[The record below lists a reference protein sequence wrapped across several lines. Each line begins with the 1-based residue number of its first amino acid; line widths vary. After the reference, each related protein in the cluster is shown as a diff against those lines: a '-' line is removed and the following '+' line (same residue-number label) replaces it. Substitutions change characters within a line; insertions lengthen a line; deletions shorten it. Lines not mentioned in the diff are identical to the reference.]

1 MKCACAKLSSAR
13 LYHIFPRY
21 FTYVNWCTDNSMS
34 EEADISVFRED
45 HLDRL
50 DDLKDSEF
58 IQD

>member
-1 MKCACAKLSSAR
+1 
-13 LYHIFPRY
+13 
-21 FTYVNWCTDNSMS
+21 MS

-50 DDLKDSEF
+50 DDLKDSEV